1 MSADALAFLRNL
13 WRPARTDFTDS
24 TYLPSTLVEPTPMPV
39 FDRLADWLPY
49 SGWLPEERLFLL
61 ERPPGARRN
70 DQDPV
75 EAVGF
80 VLALNPQTGA
90 DARMAAVL
98 KSIFNGLPTGASLQF
113 HLLGTPDIHDF
124 LDRYRGLHTVG
135 GLHAEAARRRADH
148 LGRAAIHPPFP
159 GLPWMPRHFLA
170 ALSVTLPAEG
180 MADRDALE
188 SAQTLREALAR

>member
-1 MSADALAFLRNL
+1 MSADTLAFLRNL

-24 TYLPSTLVEPTPMPV
+24 AYLPSTLTEPTPMPV

-61 ERPPGARRN
+61 EHPPGARRN
-70 DQDPV
+70 GQDPV

-80 VLALNPQTGA
+80 VLALNLQTGA

-124 LDRYRGLHTVG
+124 LDRYRGLRTVG
-135 GLHAEAARRRADH
+135 GLHTEAARRRADH
-148 LGRAAIHPPFP
+148 LARSAIHPPFP

-170 ALSVTLPAEG
+170 ALSVTLPA
-180 MADRDALE
+180 
-188 SAQTLREALAR
+188 